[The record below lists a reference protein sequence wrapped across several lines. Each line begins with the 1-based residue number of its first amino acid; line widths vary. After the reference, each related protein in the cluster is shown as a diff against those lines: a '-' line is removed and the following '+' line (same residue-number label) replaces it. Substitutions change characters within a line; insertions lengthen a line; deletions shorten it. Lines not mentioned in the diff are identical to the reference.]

1 VRALSTPPNLFTWGH
16 GFQMYCLLFFNHIN
30 AESLAIMA
38 FLPPSLITGVYILQY
53 LKKEM
58 LIYFHKV
65 THIVEIVQNI

>member
-1 VRALSTPPNLFTWGH
+1 VRALSTPKSLYLGPWFPNVLPS
-16 GFQMYCLLFFNHIN
+16 FFNHIN

-38 FLPPSLITGVYILQY
+38 FLPPSLISGVYILQY